1 MIIGITGNSG
11 TGKSEISKLLA
22 EKIDAKIINADEVV
36 KELSEKGNEYYEK
49 IVKLFGSSILNNN
62 KLNKPQMAKII
73 YNNKEKRE
81 KLNKLTYKYVVEEIK
96 KRAKNSEYKNLIIDA
111 PLLFESGLN
120 KICNITIGVIA
131 NIDNKIQRICKR
143 DNIDEETA
151 LARLKIQQ
159 EDRFYIQKSDYI
171 IKNNGK
177 INEINLE
184 VFMNIA
190 NVNSIKKVDDVTKD
204 KNKVAIKIIKGSIIS
219 IVITA
224 ILLCIYAA
232 VLSFTTVSETTMQP
246 VIIVITGVS
255 ILIGSSISSINI
267 KKQGMINGGI
277 VGLIYML
284 ILYIVSSLVS
294 MRFELNVHSI
304 IMLITGIVAGM
315 LGGIIGVNLK

>member
-1 MIIGITGNSG
+1 
-11 TGKSEISKLLA
+11 
-22 EKIDAKIINADEVV
+22 
-36 KELSEKGNEYYEK
+36 
-49 IVKLFGSSILNNN
+49 
-62 KLNKPQMAKII
+62 
-73 YNNKEKRE
+73 
-81 KLNKLTYKYVVEEIK
+81 
-96 KRAKNSEYKNLIIDA
+96 
-111 PLLFESGLN
+111 
-120 KICNITIGVIA
+120 
-131 NIDNKIQRICKR
+131 
-143 DNIDEETA
+143 
-151 LARLKIQQ
+151 
-159 EDRFYIQKSDYI
+159 
-171 IKNNGK
+171 
-177 INEINLE
+177 
-184 VFMNIA
+184 MNIA

-232 VLSFTTVSETTMQP
+232 VLSFTTVPETTMQP

-315 LGGIIGVNLK
+315 LGGIIGVNLKWDHKLIIKYTLVC